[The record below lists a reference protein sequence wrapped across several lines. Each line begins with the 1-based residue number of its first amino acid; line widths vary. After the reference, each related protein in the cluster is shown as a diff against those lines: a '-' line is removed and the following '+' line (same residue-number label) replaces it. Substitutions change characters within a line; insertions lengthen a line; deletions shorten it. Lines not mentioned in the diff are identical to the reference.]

1 MRLRGAVNAL
11 LDHQCSEVLCE
22 GRAGTGKTTGILR
35 RIVDFVSRYPSSR
48 HLICRATRTSL
59 TQSVLVTL
67 ERSVLGETHP
77 LVINGPGRANRE
89 SYIFPNRSEIVCG
102 GLDHPERLFSTEW
115 DTVYVA
121 EATEIDESAW
131 ELFGRAMRN
140 GRMPFVQRVAD
151 CNPTYPSHWLN
162 KRADAAGDE
171 LRRITSA
178 GDYATLQMFNAVP
191 CAGRMKRLISVHED
205 NPGYFDAKTW
215 SWTEAGKRFIHELQ
229 SMSGSRRSRMLD
241 GLWVAAEGSIFP
253 EFDARKHVVQPFVA
267 WYEEAWPTWTAY
279 DPGADHPTAILWV
292 TRAPNGC
299 LYVVD
304 EIYRGGLPV
313 AEHCREML
321 RREGNYPCLPN
332 IFGRYADPQYA
343 FSSTA
348 SSIETIAQQAEKCGV
363 VMSPWP
369 RTGDTA
375 NELQM
380 IEAVRGMLVSGRL
393 KVFATCQNTIN
404 EFQSWMW
411 KRKRDGSIK
420 DGQDQ
425 PEDRNNDAMD
435 CLKGLVA
442 ARIQDGPTKV
452 EVLVAKGSK
461 AEETVKVQAYR
472 RDNRER
478 QKSERLAAST
488 V

>member
-11 LDHQCSEVLCE
+11 LDHQCSEVLVE

-35 RIVDFVSRYPSSR
+35 RIVDFAFRYPSSR

-77 LVINGPGRANRE
+77 LVLNGSGRANRE

-121 EATEIDESAW
+121 EATEIEESAW

-140 GRMPFVQRVAD
+140 GRMPFVQRMAD
-151 CNPTYPSHWLN
+151 CNPTYPAHWLN
-162 KRADAAGDE
+162 QRADAAGDE
-171 LRRITSA
+171 LRRISSA
-178 GDYATLQMFNAVP
+178 GDYARLQRYNLSP
-191 CAGRMKRLISVHED
+191 CTGKMKRLISVHED

-215 SWTEAGKRFIHELQ
+215 AWTEAGQRFIHELQ

-241 GLWVAAEGSIFP
+241 GLWVSAEGSIFP
-253 EFDARKHVVQPFVA
+253 EFNVAQHVVKPFDVEDWPVWMA
-267 WYEEAWPTWTAY
+267 W
-279 DPGADHPTAILWV
+279 DPGADHPTAIPWV
-292 TRAPNGC
+292 ARAPNGC
-299 LYVVD
+299 LYVID
-304 EIYRGGLPV
+304 EIYRGGLSV
-313 AEHCREML
+313 QAHCDEIKRREMARSESGRPMNL
-321 RREGNYPCLPN
+321 H
-332 IFGRYADPQYA
+332 GRYADPQYA

-348 SSIETIAQQAEKCGV
+348 FSIKTIAEQAQECGI
-363 VMSPWP
+363 VMQPWP

-380 IEAVRGMLVSGRL
+380 IEAVRSLLVAGRL
-393 KVFATCQNTIN
+393 KVFATCQHTID

-411 KRKRDGSIK
+411 KRKTDGSRK
-420 DGQDQ
+420 DGQDE
-425 PEDRNNDAMD
+425 PKDSNNDMMD

-442 ARIQDGPTKV
+442 ARIQDGPQKI
-452 EVLVAKGSK
+452 EVTTAKGSHASASVSRDVQINRPSQSVK
-461 AEETVKVQAYR
+461 AGLVTVGSV
-472 RDNRER
+472 
-478 QKSERLAAST
+478 
-488 V
+488 